1 MGLFSKR
8 KKTETIDQG
17 KGKVIAFLNQ
27 KGGVGKTTLAFN
39 TASALKA
46 KGHKVLCLDMDPQAN
61 LTHLFDVVDPR
72 YSLFHLLINQVR
84 ELKALHAP
92 VNMAGVLKTK
102 NGMDLLPSSQD
113 LSGLELTVA
122 GITAPRQLILKKFI
136 ENERILH
143 RYDYIIIDGPPTL
156 GLLVVNI
163 LCACHGVMVPFR
175 PDGLSRKG
183 LGHFYDILDQI
194 EDMGVTQIPEV
205 LAHIPNLM
213 DTRRKQE
220 NDDLEQIKD
229 DVREYWGEERVV
241 DPFYNRVGLVKAT
254 AEKKTVFDYK
264 SSEYLLL
271 QKQFGE
277 LADIIANRTG
287 GLGEM
292 NVH

>member
-8 KKTETIDQG
+8 RNRDENMDHG

-27 KGGVGKTTLAFN
+27 KGGVGKTTLALN
-39 TASALKA
+39 TASALQA
-46 KGHKVLCLDMDPQAN
+46 RGHKVLCLDMDPQAN
-61 LTHLFDVVDPR
+61 LTHLFGVNDPQ
-72 YSLFHLLINQVR
+72 YSLFHLLINQVK
-84 ELKALHAP
+84 ELKTLHAP
-92 VNMAGVLKTK
+92 VTMAGVLKSK
-102 NGMDLLPSSQD
+102 NGLDLLPAGQE

-122 GITAPRQLILKKFI
+122 GITAPRQLILKKLI
-136 ENERILH
+136 ENERLLH
-143 RYDYIIIDGPPTL
+143 RYDYVIIDGPPTL

-213 DTRRKQE
+213 DTRRRQE
-220 NDDLEQIKD
+220 NDDLARIKD

-241 DPFYNRVGLVKAT
+241 EPFYNRVGLVKAT

-264 SSEYLLL
+264 SAEYLSL

-277 LADIIANRTG
+277 LASLIDG
-287 GLGEM
+287 HLGES